1 MLVDIKNMVSV
12 TDVSQSASRYVTAA
26 EAGETYVVMRRNQP
40 AAVLTSPDRAARLDR
55 VEEMEDD
62 LRLLTVALVRMSPT
76 AGNDTDLKTSPP
88 SLASTWTA
96 RTDRG
101 KYGERSADGRGQGG
115 HPRPRWRSAKA
126 RPTWTQ
132 EA

>member
-62 LRLLTVALVRMSPT
+62 LRLLTVALVRMV
-76 AGNDTDLKTSPP
+76 TDS
-88 SLASTWTA
+88 
-96 RTDRG
+96 
-101 KYGERSADGRGQGG
+101 GERHRLEDVAAEFGVDLDG
-115 HPRPRWRSAKA
+115 
-126 RPTWTQ
+126 
-132 EA
+132 ED